1 MCEYAGVSLKICMHP
16 MLIEG
21 TPSSIL
27 AWALARV
34 NNCWVF
40 DIHYCRDGSLWIH
53 TLWVVLKVG
62 VVFQAVGKFEKCI
75 CEEHMPGSGMC
86 FGGKRCEKG
95 QWRPIPWMKIIPFT
109 KPLMEQSSL
118 GLVWRQEEKAVQR
131 VFSFQESWRGRRGPN
146 MWPTLKTWSSFKTI
160 QRCTSPKVVDK
171 LHDAYK
177 VKPVWLYKNC
187 TSLWDNVTYP
197 PPPLKKD
204 Q

>member
-1 MCEYAGVSLKICMHP
+1 
-16 MLIEG
+16 
-21 TPSSIL
+21 
-27 AWALARV
+27 
-34 NNCWVF
+34 
-40 DIHYCRDGSLWIH
+40 
-53 TLWVVLKVG
+53 
-62 VVFQAVGKFEKCI
+62 
-75 CEEHMPGSGMC
+75 MPGSGMC

-177 VKPVWLYKNC
+177 VKPVWLYKSC

-197 PPPLKKD
+197 PKKTRSLIWRNW
-204 Q
+204 QFIHNWIQWQQWLRSCHTCSWFGLVIVMLINLIYCYQLRPTLNWVI